1 MSSSCVLP
9 ISKYWERKDFVQD
22 AVNAD
27 FQHFPVALRRTGE
40 YNTCNEHSYYNR
52 NGAMAC
58 HIGLWR
64 IPMNTKTVQN
74 NMIIGI
80 ILIGALIIAL

>member
-1 MSSSCVLP
+1 
-9 ISKYWERKDFVQD
+9 
-22 AVNAD
+22 
-27 FQHFPVALRRTGE
+27 
-40 YNTCNEHSYYNR
+40 
-52 NGAMAC
+52 MAR